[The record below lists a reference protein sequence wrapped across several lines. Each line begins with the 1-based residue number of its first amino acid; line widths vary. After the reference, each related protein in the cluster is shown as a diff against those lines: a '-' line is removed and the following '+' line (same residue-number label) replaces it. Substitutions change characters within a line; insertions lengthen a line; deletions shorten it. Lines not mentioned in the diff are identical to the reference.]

1 MKTNLLV
8 LLLTAVASAAM
19 AATGTWHST
28 TTDSNI
34 TYTASSPT
42 GTAAKDVNGK
52 AMTVVYLENL
62 GFQKIGQN
70 SNADDVAWLRSRGYP
85 R

>member
-1 MKTNLLV
+1 MKRALICY
-8 LLLTAVASAAM
+8 LLLSAMASIAM
-19 AATGTWHST
+19 AATGTWRST
-28 TTDSNI
+28 VTGSNI

-62 GFQKIGQN
+62 GFQKI
-70 SNADDVAWLRSRGYP
+70 
-85 R
+85 